1 MRTVR
6 QRFWVESVLAI
17 GCGVLAVVTLV
28 WRDWIEALTGFDPDH
43 RSGWLEWLI
52 VAALAVSCLVVG
64 YAARGEWR
72 RPRPALSVPV

>member
-1 MRTVR
+1 
-6 QRFWVESVLAI
+6 
-17 GCGVLAVVTLV
+17 V

-52 VAALAVSCLVVG
+52 VAALAVCCLAVG

-72 RPRPALSVPV
+72 RPRRALSVPV